1 MSSVKIISNET
12 ILSHSQKYN
21 VILADPPWSY
31 SNTNGG
37 INYSQMT
44 MSELSQLKVSE
55 LANKDCALFM
65 WATFALLPEQ
75 IKVLESWGFTYKT
88 GFAWH
93 KLTKNGKDYFGNGFW
108 LRSSAELL
116 LLGIKGKPKLLNRS
130 TRNIITAPA
139 LGHSI
144 KPKIQY
150 DIIESMFEGPYLE
163 LFARNLK
170 EGWDSWGN
178 EI

>member
-1 MSSVKIISNET
+1 MTISNET
-12 ILSHSQKYN
+12 ILQHKQKYN
-21 VILADPPWSY
+21 VILADPPWKY
-31 SNTNGG
+31 SNSNGG
-37 INYSQMT
+37 IAYTQMS
-44 MSELSQLKVSE
+44 MSELSGLKIQE
-55 LANKDCALFM
+55 LADKDCALFM

-75 IKVLESWGFTYKT
+75 IKVMESWGFTYKT

-144 KPKIQY
+144 KPDIQY
-150 DIIESMFEGPYLE
+150 DIIEGMFEGPRLE
-163 LFARNLK
+163 LFARRPR
-170 EGWDSWGN
+170 EGWVSWGN
-178 EI
+178 EL

>member
-1 MSSVKIISNET
+1 MNITNET
-12 ILSHSQKYN
+12 IFQHKQKYN
-21 VILADPPWSY
+21 VILADPPWVY

-37 INYSQMT
+37 ISYTQMSMKEL
-44 MSELSQLKVSE
+44 MSLRVSE
-55 LANKDCALFM
+55 LANSDCALFM
-65 WATFALLPEQ
+65 WATFALLPDQ

-93 KLTKNGKDYFGNGFW
+93 KLTKNNKDYFGNGFW

-139 LGHSI
+139 LGHSR
-144 KPKIQY
+144 KPDIQY
-150 DIIESMFEGPYLE
+150 DIIEKMFDGPYLE
-163 LFARNLK
+163 LFARNLRN
-170 EGWDSWGN
+170 GWVGWGN
-178 EI
+178 ELKD